1 MSTES
6 TKSLRDNE
14 HEKQIWFHGLLARE
28 DINKLLEEDGQFLV
42 RVTEPQPGMGL
53 KTVLSSRW
61 NGKNN
66 HFVINEDGGKVFI
79 EKLKFPN
86 IFELVRY
93 YQREQQPITES
104 TGAILKSPVPKQ
116 DWELRHESITLG
128 SLLGEGAFGG
138 VYAGELQIGKKSY
151 KVAVKVS
158 KSQMLTKRIITQIC
172 KEARIMRRYRH
183 RNVVKFYGVAVDRE
197 PVMLVMEMVD
207 GGALDV
213 MLQKKKNDITVAARV
228 RFSHGAAC
236 GLEYLHS
243 NDCIHRDVAARN
255 CLVHRG
261 EVKLSDFG
269 LSRELSNR
277 AKKYTLKDL
286 NQRLPIRWL
295 APEVLTSATYSKKS
309 DVYSY
314 GILLWEIFSN
324 AAVPYQDMTVSE
336 VSAQVQAGLR
346 LGAPEIMP
354 SFLKKIME
362 SCCFPDNPEQ
372 RSSMSEICK
381 TIEEFLEMSH
391 TPVQSDRKR

>member
-1 MSTES
+1 MPASCHSALEN
-6 TKSLRDNE
+6 R
-14 HEKQIWFHGLLARE
+14 
-28 DINKLLEEDGQFLV
+28 LLEEDGQFLV

-66 HFVINEDGGKVFI
+66 HFVINEDGGSIRKVFI

-116 DWELRHESITLG
+116 DWELRHESDDMATPRGALDRDKMAVGYNKKSGSSTKEKEEEITLG

-183 RNVVKFYGVAVDRE
+183 RNVVKFYGVAVDRVRE

-228 RFSHGAAC
+228 RHTFSSDA
-236 GLEYLHS
+236 YS
-243 NDCIHRDVAARN
+243 VWSKRN

-277 AKKYTLKDL
+277 AKKYTLKVV
-286 NQRLPIRWL
+286 IRSVIIVT
-295 APEVLTSATYSKKS
+295 E
-309 DVYSY
+309 
-314 GILLWEIFSN
+314 
-324 AAVPYQDMTVSE
+324 
-336 VSAQVQAGLR
+336 
-346 LGAPEIMP
+346 
-354 SFLKKIME
+354 
-362 SCCFPDNPEQ
+362 
-372 RSSMSEICK
+372 
-381 TIEEFLEMSH
+381 
-391 TPVQSDRKR
+391 